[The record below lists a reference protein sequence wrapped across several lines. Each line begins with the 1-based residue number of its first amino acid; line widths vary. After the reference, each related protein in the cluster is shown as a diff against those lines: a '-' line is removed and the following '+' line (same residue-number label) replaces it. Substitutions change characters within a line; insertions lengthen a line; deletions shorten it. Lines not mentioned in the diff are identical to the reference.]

1 MGTMSGLQ
9 LSYSDAPTL
18 PLPEG
23 WRWAALNEI
32 VEFSSGG
39 TPPKKDPQLWTG
51 PVPWVSPKDLK
62 RPFLADVSDHITTEA
77 ATRYSRVVPAGT
89 LFVVV
94 RGMILARDLPMALAR
109 RPMAFNQDLKALVPR
124 EGISPDYLLYA
135 MMSRKDSM
143 VREIGTSAHGTRR
156 IGSASLE
163 AMQVPVP
170 PPGEQKAI
178 AEVLSTMREAIET
191 EERRAQAL
199 ESLRSAALDRAF
211 REGFG
216 GEALRTTELGDLPSS
231 WTTAP
236 LGSLLRRCQYG
247 LSIRGESSGETPIL
261 RMNCQQDGAVVLRD
275 LQFVTLPPTELK
287 AFTLDDE
294 DLLFNRTNSIDLVGR
309 TAIYRMQRA
318 AVFASYLIRLQ
329 TDRTVLLPQF
339 LNAYMN
345 LSSTQQQLRDLA
357 TRGVG
362 QSNISAGKLRTLPI
376 PLPSLV
382 EQEEIARLREILSA
396 RLHVS
401 SRRQSELRVLF
412 HSTLNELMTG
422 NLRVTDRMNSP
433 ESDHE

>member
-1 MGTMSGLQ
+1 MGTMSSLQ
-9 LSYSDAPTL
+9 LPNSDVATL
-18 PLPEG
+18 PIPEG
-23 WRWAALNEI
+23 WRWAALNEL
-32 VEFSSGG
+32 VTFSSGG

-51 PVPWVSPKDLK
+51 TVPWVSPKDLK
-62 RPFLADVSDHITTEA
+62 RPFLTDVSDHITSEA

-109 RPMAFNQDLKALVPR
+109 TPMAFNQDLKALVPGL
-124 EGISPDYLLYA
+124 GISPDYLLYA

-170 PPGEQKAI
+170 PLAEQKGI
-178 AEVLSTMREAIET
+178 ARVLSAIREAIET
-191 EERRAQAL
+191 EERRIELL
-199 ESLRSAALDRAF
+199 ESLRAAALDRAF

-216 GEALRTTELGDLPSS
+216 GEGLRTTELGDLPSS

-247 LSIRGESSGETPIL
+247 LSIRGESSGATPIL
-261 RMNCQQDGAVVLRD
+261 RMNCQQDGEVVLRD
-275 LQFVTLPPTELK
+275 LQYVTLPPAELK

-309 TAIYRMQRA
+309 TAIYRAQRA

-339 LNAYMN
+339 LNAYMS

-362 QSNISAGKLRTLPI
+362 QSNISAGKLRTMLI

-382 EQEEIARLREILSA
+382 DQEEIAQLRETLSA
-396 RLHVS
+396 RLQAS
-401 SRRQSELRVLF
+401 SRRQGALRALF
-412 HSTLNELMTG
+412 ESTLNQLMTG
-422 NLRVTDRMNSP
+422 QLRVTDRMNSP
-433 ESDHE
+433 EIDHE

>member
-9 LSYSDAPTL
+9 LPNSDAPTL

-23 WRWAALNEI
+23 WRWAALNEAVAFI
-32 VEFSSGG
+32 SGG
-39 TPPKKDPQLWTG
+39 TPPKSNPQLWSGT
-51 PVPWVSPKDLK
+51 VPWVSPKDLK
-62 RPFLADVSDHITTEA
+62 RPFLTAVSDHITSEA
-77 ATRYSRVVPAGT
+77 ATRYSKVVPAGT

-124 EGISPDYLLYA
+124 AGIYPDYLLYA

-163 AMQVPVP
+163 AMQVPLP
-170 PPGEQKAI
+170 PLGEQKVI
-178 AEVLSTMREAIET
+178 AGVLSTIREAIET
-191 EERRAQAL
+191 EENRGKTL
-199 ESLRSAALDRAF
+199 EALRSAALNRAF
-211 REGFG
+211 REGLRI
-216 GEALRTTELGDLPSS
+216 EALRTTEGGDLPRS

-247 LSIRGESSGETPIL
+247 LSIRGEARGETPIL
-261 RMNCQQDGAVVLRD
+261 RMNCQQDGEVVLRD
-275 LQFVTLPPTELK
+275 LQFVTLSPDELK

-309 TAIYRMQRA
+309 TTIYRMQRT

-329 TDRTVLLPQF
+329 TDRAVLLPQF

-362 QSNISAGKLRTLPI
+362 QSNISAGKLRTLPV
-376 PLPSLV
+376 PLPSLA
-382 EQEEIARLREILSA
+382 EQEEIARLRDTLTA
-396 RLHVS
+396 RLHLS
-401 SRRQSELRVLF
+401 LHRQGELRVLF
-412 HSTLNELMTG
+412 ESTLNHLMTG
-422 NLRVTDRMNSP
+422 QLRVTDRMNAP
-433 ESDHE
+433 ESNHE